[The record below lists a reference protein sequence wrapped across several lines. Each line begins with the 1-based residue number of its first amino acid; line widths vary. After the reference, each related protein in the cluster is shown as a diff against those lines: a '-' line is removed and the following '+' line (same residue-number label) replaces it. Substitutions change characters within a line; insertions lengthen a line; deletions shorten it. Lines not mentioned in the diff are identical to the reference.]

1 MGTSFLY
8 KRTNIKAMKVDA
20 TIQNSITTAADIPKV
35 KKKITKKFGLSI
47 DQVESKISKIE
58 ARIAELSGSEN
69 RGKRL
74 KLFSEIKRLRQAKDQ
89 PDVYLFDKDAE
100 NQKRAEDRK
109 RRIAKK
115 LEKKRLNPGEA
126 KKLKIQEIKKQK
138 AKDRDRRKH
147 CLFCK
152 KYGHTLHECES
163 RQMHEIKANIC
174 YNCGSSDHTLKDCG
188 KIKAGKNSRLLYATC
203 FICHESGH

>member
-1 MGTSFLY
+1 M
-8 KRTNIKAMKVDA
+8 KADA
-20 TIQNSITTAADIPKV
+20 TMITAETTINKKSLTTAANIPKV
-35 KKKITKKFGLSI
+35 KKKITKKFGLSL
-47 DQVESKISKIE
+47 DQVATKISNIE
-58 ARIAELSGSEN
+58 AKITSLNGPEN
-69 RGKRL
+69 RSKRL
-74 KLFSEIKRLRQAKDQ
+74 KLFTEIKKLKQAKEQ
-89 PDVYLFDKDAE
+89 PDVYLFDKEAE
-100 NQKRAEDRK
+100 DQKRVEDKK

-174 YNCGSSDHTLKDCG
+174 FNCGSSDHTLKDCG
-188 KIKAGKNSRLLYATC
+188 KVKAGKNSRLLYATC